1 MDGSERYTACTLLP
15 RLPFAAV
22 NRRGSQHHDPSLQR
36 HHLLPRQALGKAC
49 FARLFDRLGRDRIG
63 FDDFRRNGLLL
74 PAREAASHRL
84 ALPLHRGP
92 HRRYNQLAIERMGR
106 IEAHWARDRDRDTEA
121 ADHAALMRLGLLQR
135 ALRRSLLDSRRSL
148 VLNRKDPLGRGIDF
162 ADLDAMAEWLWR
174 QTEA

>member
-1 MDGSERYTACTLLP
+1 
-15 RLPFAAV
+15 
-22 NRRGSQHHDPSLQR
+22 
-36 HHLLPRQALGKAC
+36 
-49 FARLFDRLGRDRIG
+49 
-63 FDDFRRNGLLL
+63 
-74 PAREAASHRL
+74 
-84 ALPLHRGP
+84 
-92 HRRYNQLAIERMGR
+92 MGR

-148 VLNRKDPLGRGIDF
+148 VLNRKDPLGRGVDF